1 MSKMTIV
8 EEKNNGPLEYTHI
21 KMVEFLEFIGRVSYY
36 FFETTSQHLEWQLH
50 QKIEV
55 ILGQMLAA
63 VELKMEVPW
72 AAEHAQIS
80 DSDDEY
86 WRSQQFM

>member
-1 MSKMTIV
+1 MSKMTII

-21 KMVEFLEFIGRVSYY
+21 KMVEFLEFIGRISYY

-55 ILGQMLAA
+55 ILEQMLAA
-63 VELKMEVPW
+63 VDIRMEVPW
-72 AAEHAQIS
+72 AAEQEHIS

-86 WRSQQFM
+86 

>member
-1 MSKMTIV
+1 MSKMTII

-21 KMVEFLEFIGRVSYY
+21 KMVEFLEFIGRISYY

-55 ILGQMLAA
+55 IL
-63 VELKMEVPW
+63 E
-72 AAEHAQIS
+72 
-80 DSDDEY
+80 
-86 WRSQQFM
+86 

>member
-1 MSKMTIV
+1 MSKMTII

-21 KMVEFLEFIGRVSYY
+21 KMVEFLEFIGRLSYY

-72 AAEHAQIS
+72 AAEHAHIS

-86 WRSQQFM
+86 WRSHQLL